1 MVQWNRLKK
10 SHRVEADFANIDMDA
25 GDFIHTKKQMQMS
38 KEIIDD
44 IAWAEEPHTLA
55 ERLDFPVTTVK
66 SFLKKLRDEE
76 IVRTKTVTEDG
87 REYIAV
93 DPETNAYLLMPH
105 TNWDKFKREYKRLKQ
120 QGRFK

>member
-1 MVQWNRLKK
+1 MTQWNRLKK
-10 SHRVEADFANIDMDA
+10 YHRVADFANIDVDA

-38 KEIIDD
+38 KEIIED

-55 ERLDFPVTTVK
+55 ERLGFPVTTVK
-66 SFLKKLRDEE
+66 SFLKKLRDED
-76 IVRTKTVTEDG
+76 IVETKTVTEDG

-93 DPETNAYLLMPH
+93 DPETNAYLLMPS
-105 TNWDKFKREYKRLKQ
+105 TNWEKFKKEYERLKR